1 MSNLEK
7 LLKTFHSRKRKQS
20 KDTTRFGA
28 LSKRVTPFSVLR
40 PIFIRARLRTQK
52 KLYPNFLP
60 QLTLGFKSKEREKK
74 KKKWK
79 RVTAFS
85 MLAIQLQLLESR
97 LVHSCLQTCK
107 PWPSSL
113 SSPCKAQGERAGS
126 SSLITLQTSARGHL
140 WNDQTP
146 LKPSA
151 EARTLAYSQ
160 IVYLSVGHDLV
171 KCDFETIV
179 SWKWTKSS
187 QEGKKS
193 P

>member
-28 LSKRVTPFSVLR
+28 LSKRVTPSVGWDPSSSSVWL
-40 PIFIRARLRTQK
+40 PVSSWYAGHSGGIFLEQPVSQGQAENTE

-74 KKKWK
+74 KKWK

-97 LVHSCLQTCK
+97 PVHSCLQTCK

-113 SSPCKAQGERAGS
+113 SSPCKTQGERTGS
-126 SSLITLQTSARGHL
+126 SSLVTLQTSARGHL

-151 EARTLAYSQ
+151 EARTLA
-160 IVYLSVGHDLV
+160 
-171 KCDFETIV
+171 
-179 SWKWTKSS
+179 
-187 QEGKKS
+187 
-193 P
+193 

>member
-1 MSNLEK
+1 MCWDPSSSSVWLFASSWYAGHSGGIFLKQPVSQGQAENTEK
-7 LLKTFHSRKRKQS
+7 IVSKLSPTTHPWLQKQ
-20 KDTTRFGA
+20 
-28 LSKRVTPFSVLR
+28 
-40 PIFIRARLRTQK
+40 
-52 KLYPNFLP
+52 
-60 QLTLGFKSKEREKK
+60 REK

-171 KCDFETIV
+171 KCDFETII